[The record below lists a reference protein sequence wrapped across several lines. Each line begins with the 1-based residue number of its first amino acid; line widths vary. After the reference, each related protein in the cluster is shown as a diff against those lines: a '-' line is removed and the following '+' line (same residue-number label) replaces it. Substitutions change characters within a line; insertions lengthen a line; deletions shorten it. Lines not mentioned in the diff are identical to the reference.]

1 MASSQPAPASRKA
14 DRSRGAT
21 TAESRQTTDYSSLPF
36 PPLVPPFHI
45 TTTTTASASRPA
57 STSTTSRTCDDDV
70 VGNDGNDDDSDS
82 RPTKKRGG
90 ARGRKNYKTDERDRL
105 IELVHNMAPLGPMNW
120 QTIVNILNAE
130 FDRGRDTLSVR
141 TKVMAMYR
149 AAMKKPTGRKERP
162 AWAEMIIAAYDH
174 IQQRAGSRLTGAP
187 VHERNGYTD
196 ADLAEHD
203 DELDGDEFDLDCD
216 DGDDY
221 AEGDDIVHDLDGF
234 MEPCVDPD
242 ADGTGRERSS
252 TAPTSSSSSSA
263 SSPVHRSRTTSP
275 TPSTASRLRNATNVA
290 SSAATSSK
298 AAAPSAT
305 TTSTMNSR
313 SARRPRVH
321 DPYAFLAVMFAQNA
335 QMERN
340 RQAERAFIEEQR
352 AAERKE
358 REDRLEADRSA
369 DREERRLFRMMF
381 MKRNDQLDHEQ

>member
-1 MASSQPAPASRKA
+1 MSSSQSAPPSRKA

-21 TAESRQTTDYSSLPF
+21 NAESRQTPDFSSLPF
-36 PPLVPPFHI
+36 PPLVPPFHTA
-45 TTTTTASASRPA
+45 TTTTTSESRPA
-57 STSTTSRTCDDDV
+57 STSTCDDEV
-70 VGNDGNDDDSDS
+70 YSNDGNDDDSDS

-149 AAMKKPTGRKERP
+149 EAMKKPTGRKERP

-203 DELDGDEFDLDCD
+203 DELDGDEFDLDGD
-216 DGDDY
+216 DGDNY
-221 AEGDDIVHDLDGF
+221 AEGDDIVRDLDGL
-234 MEPCVDPD
+234 MEPSVDPD
-242 ADGTGRERSS
+242 ANGTGRERTS
-252 TAPTSSSSSSA
+252 TASTSSSSSA

-275 TPSTASRLRNATNVA
+275 TPSMGNRLRNATN
-290 SSAATSSK
+290 ATSSVAMPSN
-298 AAAPSAT
+298 AAAFSTT

-321 DPYAFLAVMFAQNA
+321 DPYAFLAAMFAQNA

-358 REDRLEADRSA
+358 REDRLEADRA
-369 DREERRLFRMMF
+369 DDREERRLFRMMF
-381 MKRNDQLDHEQ
+381 MKRNDQLDHNK